1 MTNNE
6 TREQRNPYR
15 GNCLS
20 LKSINEVPIDIS
32 VLVKE
37 NRPINPDEPAK
48 RFLPVMGQISW
59 FKLRNGDNGT
69 ISTELIA
76 NTDLQAVVRAV
87 VCVNGQPIS
96 NAYGTANAVMES
108 NENGGEYWII
118 ETAERRAIAR
128 ALSYAGYGCQLDL
141 DYVDEDI
148 PAKSSSPAPNSDVT
162 IEQPSSQEETPAV
175 PGTVSGKDVKLDAN
189 AASCIV
195 DIHDLESDQEPASD
209 IRPDVT
215 SSQRRARKTKEKG
228 APAADKTLEGS
239 TSLGNNSCLIKV
251 DGKYLHVQH
260 TDSGWDYTVYDVES
274 KKQLD
279 GGLLEDAGLSL
290 SQAIASA
297 CEQQDINSNNI
308 NAMPMQLLEEL
319 EAAQV
324 SVQQPEQPATEP
336 LETLPGA
343 EPEMQV
349 DEQTEAPESLPSVLQ
364 EDTAVQGSLFDMEDS
379 NTPESTLA
387 DDRNE
392 MTPEEQVMNYVQL
405 ALQGGYPDPILDPE
419 FFGKENQDPE
429 AFFVNEGNRC
439 TKMRNRDLQWAI
451 DYLDSHKELLL
462 DVHYPAKS
470 GDFAGK
476 TYRQLYAEYPKH
488 IKTICGKAAMLY
500 YGPNFPNYA
509 ALLLILKQMK
519 LNEK

>member
-20 LKSINEVPIDIS
+20 LQAINEVPIDIS

-37 NRPINPDEPAK
+37 NRPVNPDEPAK

-59 FKLRNGDNGT
+59 FKLRNGDKGT

-87 VCVNGQPIS
+87 ICVDGQPIS
-96 NAYGTANAVMES
+96 NAYGTANTIMES

-118 ETAERRAIAR
+118 ETAERRAISR
-128 ALSYAGYGCQLDL
+128 ALNYAGYGCQLDL
-141 DYVDEDI
+141 DYVDEDV
-148 PAKSSSPAPNSDVT
+148 PSNSSSSSPNPDAT
-162 IEQPSSQEETPAV
+162 IERPSSHEETPSV

-195 DIHDLESDQEPASD
+195 DIHDLESDQGPAPD
-209 IRPDVT
+209 IQPAVT
-215 SSQRRARKTKEKG
+215 SSRRRVRKTKETENEATATG
-228 APAADKTLEGS
+228 ETLESGAALGS
-239 TSLGNNSCLIKV
+239 NSCLIKV
-251 DGKYLHVQH
+251 DGKYLHIQR

-279 GGLLEDAGLSL
+279 GGLLEDTGLSL
-290 SQAIASA
+290 SQAITSA
-297 CEQQDINSNNI
+297 CEQQDIHSKNI

-319 EAAQV
+319 EAAQDP
-324 SVQQPEQPATEP
+324 VQQPEQPA
-336 LETLPGA
+336 A
-343 EPEMQV
+343 EPEMQE
-349 DEQTEAPESLPSVLQ
+349 DEQPGSPESLPYILQ
-364 EDTAVQGSLFDMEDS
+364 EDTAVQGNLFDMEDS
-379 NTPESTLA
+379 NVPESAPAA
-387 DDRNE
+387 DGSK

-419 FFGKENQDPE
+419 FFGEGNQDPE
-429 AFFVNEGNRC
+429 AFFVNEGNRN

-451 DYLDSHKELLL
+451 DYLDSHKDLLL
-462 DVHYPAKS
+462 DVHYPAPS

-476 TYRQLYAEYPKH
+476 TYREIFAEYPKH
-488 IKTICGKAAMLY
+488 IKTILGKAAMLY

-519 LNEK
+519 LDEK